1 MASGNGGS
9 SRSATPGGGGDG
21 PSTHAKVLFVT
32 GKGGTGKTTVAAAT
46 ALRVADLGAR
56 TLVVSTDAAHS
67 LGDVLGRTVGADPT
81 PVTAT
86 LSAQEIDSQQV
97 FDRSWSTVRTYLQE
111 LLEWAGAESVRAE
124 ELAVVP
130 GLDELLALRKIAD
143 NVADGWDAVVVDCAP
158 TAETVRLLALPST
171 LRTYLD
177 RVLPAHRRLAR
188 RVAPVL
194 RRTASLP
201 PAPSGVLDA
210 VLELTDELGQLH
222 DTLADPTRA
231 SVRLVTTPE
240 SMVVAET
247 RRVWS
252 YLGLF
257 GYAVDS
263 LVVNRVVPDA
273 SSDGWLRRLRAAQEP
288 HLAEIGRLFP
298 DLGRALAPIRPGEV
312 TGVVEL
318 RDFAAEI
325 YGAHDP
331 LAWPSAVG
339 PRASETPPGSHVLTM
354 PLPGVT
360 GDEVQ
365 LARSGTVL
373 LVTIG
378 PFRRSLPVP
387 PHLQGRRA
395 TGARVANGQL
405 EVEFAR
411 P

>member
-1 MASGNGGS
+1 MKAD
-9 SRSATPGGGGDG
+9 PGGR
-21 PSTHAKVLFVT
+21 VLFVT

-46 ALRVADLGAR
+46 ALRVADRGAR

-67 LGDVLGRTVGADPT
+67 LSDALGCPVGPDPT
-81 PVTAT
+81 PITTT
-86 LSAQEIDSQQV
+86 LDAQEVDSQQV

-111 LLEWAGAESVRAE
+111 LLEWAGAERVRAE

-130 GLDELLALRKIAD
+130 GLDELLALRTIAD
-143 NVADGWDAVVVDCAP
+143 NVADGWDAIVVDCAP
-158 TAETVRLLALPST
+158 TAETVRLLALPAT

-188 RVAPVL
+188 TVAPVL

-210 VLELTDELGQLH
+210 VLDLADELGGLH
-222 DTLADPTRA
+222 ETLTDPARA
-231 SVRLVTTPE
+231 SIRVVTTAE

-257 GYAVDS
+257 GYMVDS
-263 LVVNRVVPDA
+263 LVVNRVVPNDA
-273 SSDGWLRRLRAAQEP
+273 GDPWLRRLRDAQLP
-288 HLAEIGRLFP
+288 HLDEIVRTFP
-298 DLGRALAPIRPGEV
+298 GLGLALAPIRPGEV
-312 TGVVEL
+312 TGIETL
-318 RDFAAEI
+318 RAFGAEI
-325 YGAHDP
+325 YGGHDP
-331 LAWPSAVG
+331 LKWPARPPL
-339 PRASETPPGSHVLTM
+339 PRTEAPAAPAHVLTM

-360 GDEVQ
+360 ADEVE
-365 LARSGTVL
+365 LARSGTSM

-378 PFRRSLPVP
+378 PFRRSLPLP
-387 PHLQGRRA
+387 THLQGRRA
-395 TGARVANGQL
+395 TSARVANGQL

>member
-1 MASGNGGS
+1 VPVVAPAASYSARRPGSGG
-9 SRSATPGGGGDG
+9 R
-21 PSTHAKVLFVT
+21 VLFVT

-46 ALRVADLGAR
+46 ALRLDDLGAR

-67 LGDVLGRTVGADPT
+67 LSDALGCPVGPDPT

-86 LSAQEIDSQQV
+86 LHAQEVDSQQV

-130 GLDELLALRKIAD
+130 GLDELLALRTIAD
-143 NVADGWDAVVVDCAP
+143 NVADGWDAVIVDCAP
-158 TAETVRLLALPST
+158 TAETVRLLTLPST

-188 RVAPVL
+188 TVAPVL
-194 RRTASLP
+194 RRTTSLP

-210 VLELTDELGQLH
+210 VLDLADELGRLH
-222 DTLADPTRA
+222 DTLADPGRA
-231 SVRLVTTPE
+231 SIRLVTTPE

-257 GYAVDS
+257 GYTVDS
-263 LVVNRVVPDA
+263 LVVNRVVPDDA
-273 SSDGWLRRLRAAQEP
+273 RDDWLRRLRDAQRP
-288 HLAEIGRLFP
+288 HLDEIGWTFP
-298 DLGRALAPIRPGEV
+298 GLGQALAPIRPGEV
-312 TGVVEL
+312 TGIEEL
-318 RDFAAEI
+318 RAFGAEI

-331 LAWPSAVG
+331 LKWPA
-339 PRASETPPGSHVLTM
+339 RPPISPTAEAPPAPAHVLTM
-354 PLPGVT
+354 PLPGVI

-365 LARSGTVL
+365 LARSGTVML
-373 LVTIG
+373 ITVG
-378 PFRRSLPVP
+378 PFRRSLPLP
-387 PHLQGRRA
+387 THLQGRRA

-411 P
+411 

>member
-1 MASGNGGS
+1 VPVTAPAVGQEPTGTVVA
-9 SRSATPGGGGDG
+9 RARP
-21 PSTHAKVLFVT
+21 KVLFVT
-32 GKGGTGKTTVAAAT
+32 GKGGTGKTTLAAST
-46 ALRVADLGAR
+46 ALRIADRGAR

-67 LGDVLGRTVGADPT
+67 LGDALAHPVGADPT

-86 LSAQEIDSQQV
+86 LSAQEVDSQQV
-97 FDRSWSTVRTYLQE
+97 FDRSWSKVRTYLQE

-130 GLDELLALRKIAD
+130 GLDELLALRTIAD
-143 NVADGWDAVVVDCAP
+143 GVADGWDAVVVDCAP

-188 RVAPVL
+188 KFAPVL

-201 PAPSGVLDA
+201 PAPTGVLDA
-210 VLELTDELGQLH
+210 VLELTDELSHLH
-222 DTLADPTRA
+222 DTLADPARA
-231 SVRLVTTPE
+231 SIRLVTTPE

-263 LVVNRVVPDA
+263 LIVNRVVPGGAGDP
-273 SSDGWLRRLRAAQEP
+273 WLERLRAAQAP
-288 HLAEIGRLFP
+288 HLDEIDRLFP
-298 DLGRALAPIRPGEV
+298 DLGRAAAPIHPGEV
-312 TGVVEL
+312 TGLDDL
-318 RDFAAEI
+318 RAFGSDL
-325 YGAHDP
+325 YGDHDP
-331 LAWPSAVG
+331 LVWPAAPTS
-339 PRASETPPGSHVLTM
+339 PASQCPAPPNVLTL

-360 GDEVQ
+360 SDEVE
-365 LARSGTVL
+365 LARSGTVM
-373 LVTIG
+373 LVTVG
-378 PFRRSLPVP
+378 PFRRSLPLP
-387 PHLQGRRA
+387 RHLQDRRA
-395 TGARVANGQL
+395 TGARVADGRL
-405 EVEFAR
+405 EVEFA